1 MCKSIKTNNE
11 TVNATTNEEMVN
23 MNTTITTNKNTVN
36 NVNTK
41 EEIIMNA
48 PVKETNVTTNNTT
61 VKEESIMDKKVKDY
75 TLGGTINATNW
86 QEFRAVMKEAGI
98 NTGTKTYAQLV
109 EEYNA
114 LPKEETKSF
123 TFTSAD
129 ETDNSTVVPV
139 GDFSSDKMPNETP
152 ENKTTNEE
160 TLNYYNK
167 MAEYEN
173 AKKTY
178 VKNQKTR
185 AQINEEQWQ
194 ALSQTT
200 GLKFDTDTNNETEQT
215 DTTTEE
221 DKTNILVKNIVKSS
235 FVATKGDNKGCRM
248 ITMKVL
254 FAVIGS
260 VYGKDCGKEFIQD
273 KINELKTQGYI
284 GFKRYESGA
293 LVFYPTVKAAVL
305 AGHKFT
311 DKVNA

>member
-1 MCKSIKTNNE
+1 MKTLEELIKMYVTEVRNGNNE
-11 TVNATTNEEMVN
+11 KALSIAKEIRNFDETES
-23 MNTTITTNKNTVN
+23 
-36 NVNTK
+36 

-61 VKEESIMDKKVKDY
+61 VKEESIMDKKAKDY
-75 TLGGTINATNW
+75 TLNGTINATTW
-86 QEFRAVMKEAGI
+86 QEFRAAMKEAGI
-98 NTGTKTYAQLV
+98 NIKNKTYTQLV

-139 GDFSSDKMPNETP
+139 GDFSSDKMPNETL
-152 ENKTTNEE
+152 ENKITDEE

-173 AKKTY
+173 ARKTY
-178 VKNQKTR
+178 IKNQKTR

-200 GLKFDTDTNNETEQT
+200 GLKFDTDTNNKTEQT
-215 DTTTEE
+215 NTTTEE
-221 DKTNILVKNIVKSS
+221 DKTYILVKNIVKSS
-235 FVATKGDNKGCRM
+235 FVATKGDNKGYRM

-254 FAVIGS
+254 FDVIGS
-260 VYGKDCGKEFIQD
+260 VYGKDCSKEFIQG
-273 KINELKTQGYI
+273 KINELKIQGYI
-284 GFKRYESGA
+284 GFKRYES
-293 LVFYPTVKAAVL
+293 LVFYPTVKARDYV
-305 AGHKFT
+305 KEV
-311 DKVNA
+311 K